1 MVIRHVRS
9 IVVKTAGLAVILLL
23 ALVLQVQLVAPR
35 QTLGATRADGSFSA
49 ITRHDAYV
57 LSTDP
62 QSAYGMESL
71 LGVCRHTN
79 SSFAE
84 EAAVFIQFD
93 LAGLGQDVGVVGAWM
108 SVYKKWGWP
117 DTGNLRAGAYSC
129 GSNSWEEETITWDN
143 APWATTSTEP
153 LDTSYIDTYGTFD
166 VTSAVQQ
173 ALPSGKLTIVLRA
186 EEGGEKYL
194 ESNTA
199 ALRVGY
205 ITAESVKTIMVDG
218 EYRSGFVPDSPL
230 WYTWID
236 TGLTRLVFF
245 VAANPESNQCY
256 PLVSFVGQHFYA
268 RDGTELVV
276 GHAVLVYELF
286 NDTNRNGILDA
297 DFRNGSGETAYYLA
311 LNMSTGF
318 VSTPVHKVHS
328 SETTR
333 YRWGVRYTQ
342 VMGFLLYTNG
352 SAAIGGDSAALI
364 ELEFLETGYEYYL
377 LGNESYLKT
386 SLSLGA
392 VSNFTAIGPAARLE
406 GYGLSALH
414 STLLLSSSKASR
426 FLVESE
432 EYNSTHSEE
441 PTLPMTTASMTNDET
456 RFYNLLFGENYTLG
470 TLPPESHTAPT
481 SACPSTSL
489 DHHVPKKHFGLPLN
503 VFQGVLSALLPQ
515 ITESPLTVDLDY
527 RHSGLLYRVSYPIW
541 NGCALVHDLTYVAY
555 LGERPTYPREPSMWI
570 VIAVVVGV
578 FGSVALI
585 LSISNQRKLRNI
597 QRT

>member
-1 MVIRHVRS
+1 M
-9 IVVKTAGLAVILLL
+9 KTAGLSVMLFLFL
-23 ALVLQVQLVAPR
+23 ALQVQVVASR
-35 QTLGATRADGSFSA
+35 QTFGATLADGSFFA
-49 ITRHDAYV
+49 ATRHDAYV
-57 LSTDP
+57 LSSDP
-62 QSAYGMESL
+62 DSQYGMASML
-71 LGVCRHTN
+71 RLCRHAN
-79 SSFAE
+79 SSVIE
-84 EAAVFIQFD
+84 EAAVFIRFN
-93 LAGLGQDVGVVGAWM
+93 LAGLGRDVGVIGAWM

-117 DTGNLRAGAYSC
+117 DSGNLLVGAYMC
-129 GSNSWEEETITWDN
+129 GNNDWDEEAVTWNN
-143 APWATTSTEP
+143 APWTATSVEA
-153 LDTSYIDTYGTFD
+153 LDMSYIDAYGTFD
-166 VTSAVQQ
+166 VTSAVQR
-173 ALPSGKLTIVLRA
+173 ALQRGQLTIVLRV
-186 EEGGEKYL
+186 EGEGEKYL
-194 ESNTA
+194 ESDTA
-199 ALRVGY
+199 ALRVSY
-205 ITAESVKTIMVDG
+205 VTADSVGTIMMDA
-218 EYRSGFVPDSPL
+218 EWRSGFLPDSPL

-236 TGLTRLVFF
+236 TGLTHLIFF

-286 NDTNRNGILDA
+286 NDTNRNGVLDA
-297 DFRNGSGETAYYLA
+297 NFCNGSVETAYYLA

-318 VSTPVHKVHS
+318 VPTPVHRIQNA
-328 SETTR
+328 ETTR
-333 YRWGVRYTQ
+333 YLWGVRYTQ

-352 SAAIGGDSAALI
+352 SAAIGGDSAALV
-364 ELEFLETGYEYYL
+364 ELDFLETGYEYYL

-392 VSNFTAIGPAARLE
+392 VSNFTTIEPTARLE

-432 EYNSTHSEE
+432 EYNSTHGEQS
-441 PTLPMTTASMTNDET
+441 TLPMTAASMTNNDT
-456 RFYNLLFGENYTLG
+456 CFYNLLFGENYTLG
-470 TLPPESHTAPT
+470 TLPAESHTAPT

-489 DHHVPKKHFGLPLN
+489 DPHVPRKHFGLPLN

-515 ITESPLTVDLDY
+515 ITESLVTVDLDY

-541 NGCALVHDLTYVAY
+541 NGCALVHDPTYVAY
-555 LGERPTYPREPSMWI
+555 LGEQPTHPREAPMWV